1 MSAAPCAA
9 APCAVDTV
17 EVELGDRSYAIR
29 VGSGLID
36 CAGDQLADMLSG
48 RKAVVIADETVAA
61 LHLPG
66 LCRSLAEVAS
76 AVHTLTVPAG
86 ESAKS
91 LAGLDDLLDRVL
103 ALGIDRRTV
112 VVALGGGV
120 TGDLAGF
127 AAAVALRGLDF
138 VQVPTTLLAQVDS
151 SVGGKTGVN
160 TRHGKNLVGA
170 FHQPRRV
177 LIDTAVLDTLP
188 RRELLAGYA
197 EVVKYGA
204 IGDVD
209 FFEWLEVNGR
219 RLLDGDPDARRHAI
233 VTSCRAK
240 AAVVADDER
249 ESAGGARALL
259 NFGHTFGHALEAMAG
274 YDGSL
279 LHGEGVAAGMV
290 LAARLSARLGPCS
303 GQDAER
309 LAAHL
314 AAVGLPTEL
323 DQIDAARHWDADALI
338 GHMTKDKKVRD
349 GRIVFVL
356 LERLGHAA
364 VRDDIDRAA
373 VRALL
378 DRPRAA

>member
-1 MSAAPCAA
+1 MSAIE
-9 APCAVDTV
+9 TV
-17 EVELGDRSYAIR
+17 EVDLAERRYVIR
-29 VGSGLID
+29 VGAGLLAR
-36 CAGDQLADMLSG
+36 AGTELADLIAG
-48 RKAVVIADETVAA
+48 RKAIVVVDELVAA
-61 LHLPG
+61 LHLSA
-66 LCRSLAEVAS
+66 LTDALAGTAA
-76 AVHTLTVPAG
+76 AVHALTVPAG
-86 ESAKS
+86 EAAKS
-91 LAGLDDLLDRVL
+91 TDGLSDLLDRML
-103 ALGIDRRTV
+103 ALGIDRRSV

-127 AAAVALRGLDF
+127 AAAIALRGLDF
-138 VQVPTTLLAQVDS
+138 VQIPTTLLAQVDS

-177 LIDTAVLDTLP
+177 LIDTDVLDTLP

-204 IGDVD
+204 IGDLD
-209 FFEWLEVNGR
+209 FFQWLEANGR
-219 RLLDGDPDARRHAI
+219 RLLDGDADARRHAI

-240 AAVVADDER
+240 AVVVAADER
-249 ESAGGARALL
+249 ETAGGPRALL

-274 YDGSL
+274 YDGTL

-290 LAARLSARLGPCS
+290 LAARLSARVGLCT

-323 DQIDAARHWDADALI
+323 DQVDPGRGWTAEHLI
-338 GHMTKDKKVRD
+338 EHMTKDKKARD

-356 LERLGHAA
+356 LEQLGRAA
-364 VRDDIDRAA
+364 ARDDIDRAT

>member
-1 MSAAPCAA
+1 MSAIE
-9 APCAVDTV
+9 TV
-17 EVELGDRSYAIR
+17 EVDLADRRYLIR
-29 VGSGLID
+29 VGAGLLQR
-36 CAGDQLADMLSG
+36 AGDELSDLLSG
-48 RKAVVIADETVAA
+48 RKAVVVADESVAT
-61 LHLPG
+61 LHLPA
-66 LCRSLAEVAS
+66 LTLALEGIAS
-76 AVHTLTVPAG
+76 AVHALTVPAG
-86 ESAKS
+86 EAAKS
-91 LAGLDDLLDRVL
+91 MAGLADLLDRML

-138 VQVPTTLLAQVDS
+138 VQIPTTLLAQVDS

-177 LIDTAVLDTLP
+177 LIDTNVLDTLP

-209 FFEWLEVNGR
+209 FFEWLEANGQ
-219 RLLDGDPDARRHAI
+219 RLLDGDAAARRHAI
-233 VTSCRAK
+233 VASCRAK
-240 AAVVADDER
+240 ATVVAADER
-249 ESAGGARALL
+249 EIPNGPRALL

-290 LAARLSARLGPCS
+290 LAARLSARVGPCS

-314 AAVGLPTEL
+314 ASVGLPTEL
-323 DQIDAARHWDADALI
+323 DQVDAGRNWTADQLLA
-338 GHMTKDKKVRD
+338 HMTKDKKARD

-356 LERLGHAA
+356 LNHLGRAV
-364 VRDDIDRAA
+364 VRDDIDRSAA
-373 VRALL
+373 RALL

>member
-1 MSAAPCAA
+1 MSAATDVPAIE
-9 APCAVDTV
+9 TV
-17 EVELGDRSYAIR
+17 QVELAERSYAIR
-29 VGSGLID
+29 VGAGLIER
-36 CAGDQLADMLSG
+36 AGTELADLLSG
-48 RKAVVIADETVAA
+48 RKAVVVADQTVAT
-61 LHLPG
+61 LHLPT
-66 LCRSLAEVAS
+66 LVRSLEGTAS
-76 AVHTLTVPAG
+76 AVHALTVPAG

-91 LAGLDDLLDRVL
+91 MAGLADLLDRIL
-103 ALGIDRRTV
+103 AIGIDRRTV

-138 VQVPTTLLAQVDS
+138 VQIPTTLLAQVDS

-177 LIDTAVLDTLP
+177 LIDTAVLNTLP

-204 IGDVD
+204 IGDID
-209 FFEWLEVNGR
+209 FFEWLEANGR
-219 RLLDGDPDARRHAI
+219 RLLDGDDDARRYAI
-233 VTSCRAK
+233 VASCRAK
-240 AAVVADDER
+240 AAVVAADER
-249 ESAGGARALL
+249 ETAGGRRALL

-274 YDGSL
+274 YDGTL
-279 LHGEGVAAGMV
+279 LHGEAVAAGMV
-290 LAARLSARLGPCS
+290 LAARMSARLGPCT

-314 AAVGLPTEL
+314 AAVGLPAEL
-323 DQIDAARHWDADALI
+323 DQADAARHWSADELL
-338 GHMTKDKKVRD
+338 GHMTKDKKALD

-356 LERLGHAA
+356 LDRLGHAV
-364 VRDDIDRAA
+364 VRDDVERAA
-373 VRALL
+373 VRTLL
-378 DRPRAA
+378 DRPKAA

>member
-1 MSAAPCAA
+1 MT
-9 APCAVDTV
+9 AVPNSPPGIDTV
-17 EVELGDRSYAIR
+17 DVELADRRYAIR
-29 VGSGLID
+29 VGDGLMAR
-36 CAGDQLADMLSG
+36 AGEELADLLGG
-48 RKAVVIADETVAA
+48 RKAVIVADETVAG
-61 LHLPG
+61 LHLATLTRALRP
-66 LCRSLAEVAS
+66 VA
-76 AVHTLTVPAG
+76 ARLDALTVPAG
-86 ESAKS
+86 EQAKS
-91 LAGLDDLLDRVL
+91 MAGLDDLLDRML

-127 AAAVALRGLDF
+127 AAAIALRGLDF
-138 VQVPTTLLAQVDS
+138 VQIPTTLLAQVDS

-160 TRHGKNLVGA
+160 TRHGKNLIGA

-209 FFEWLEVNGR
+209 FFEWLEANGR
-219 RLLDGDPDARRHAI
+219 RLLDGDADARRRAI
-233 VTSCRAK
+233 VQSCRAK
-240 AAVVADDER
+240 AAVVAADER
-249 ESAGGARALL
+249 ESGTGPRALL

-290 LAARLSARLGPCS
+290 LAARLSARIGPCS

-314 AAVGLPTEL
+314 ASVGLPTEL
-323 DQIDAARHWDADALI
+323 DQIDAARHWTAEQLI
-338 GHMTKDKKVRD
+338 AHMTRDKKVRD

-356 LERLGHAA
+356 LDRLGRAA
-364 VRDDIDRAA
+364 VRDDVDRAA
-373 VRALL
+373 AHALL

>member
-1 MSAAPCAA
+1 MSAATDVPAIE
-9 APCAVDTV
+9 TV
-17 EVELGDRSYAIR
+17 QVELAERGYAIR
-29 VGSGLID
+29 VGAGLIER
-36 CAGDQLADMLSG
+36 AGTELADLLSG
-48 RKAVVIADETVAA
+48 RKAVVVADQTVAT
-61 LHLPG
+61 LHLPT
-66 LCRSLAEVAS
+66 LVRSLEGTAS
-76 AVHTLTVPAG
+76 AVHALTVPAG

-91 LAGLDDLLDRVL
+91 MAGLTDLLDRIL
-103 ALGIDRRTV
+103 AIGIDRRTV

-138 VQVPTTLLAQVDS
+138 VQIPTTLLAQVDS

-177 LIDTAVLDTLP
+177 LIDTAVLNTLP

-204 IGDVD
+204 IGDID
-209 FFEWLEVNGR
+209 FFEWLEANGR
-219 RLLDGDPDARRHAI
+219 RLLDGDDDARRYAI
-233 VTSCRAK
+233 VASCRAK
-240 AAVVADDER
+240 AAVVAADER
-249 ESAGGARALL
+249 ETAGGRRALL

-274 YDGSL
+274 YDGTL
-279 LHGEGVAAGMV
+279 LHGEAVAAGMV
-290 LAARLSARLGPCS
+290 LAARMSARLGPCT

-314 AAVGLPTEL
+314 AAVGLPAEL
-323 DQIDAARHWDADALI
+323 DQVDAARHWSADELL
-338 GHMTKDKKVRD
+338 GHMTKDKKALD

-356 LERLGHAA
+356 LDRLGHAV
-364 VRDDIDRAA
+364 VRDDVERAA
-373 VRALL
+373 VRTLL
-378 DRPRAA
+378 DRPKAA

>member
-1 MSAAPCAA
+1 MSAAVETVR
-9 APCAVDTV
+9 VD
-17 EVELGDRSYAIR
+17 LADRSYDIR
-29 VGSGLID
+29 VGAHLIAR
-36 CAGDQLADMLSG
+36 AGAELSDLLAG
-48 RKAVVIADETVAA
+48 RKAIVVADETVAT
-61 LHLPG
+61 LYL
-66 LCRSLAEVAS
+66 RSLTASLEGIAS
-76 AVHTLTVPAG
+76 AVHALTVPAG
-86 ESAKS
+86 EAAKS
-91 LAGLDDLLDRVL
+91 MAGLGDLVDRIL
-103 ALGIDRRTV
+103 AIGIDRRTV

-138 VQVPTTLLAQVDS
+138 VQIPTTLLAQVDS

-197 EVVKYGA
+197 EIVKYGA
-204 IGDVD
+204 IGDLG
-209 FFEWLEVNGR
+209 FFEWLEANGR
-219 RLLDGDPDARRHAI
+219 RLLDGDHEARRHAV

-240 AAVVADDER
+240 AAVVAGDER
-249 ESAGGARALL
+249 ETAGGPRALL

-279 LHGEGVAAGMV
+279 LHGEAVAAGMV
-290 LAARLSARLGPCS
+290 LAARLAARRGPCT

-314 AAVGLPTEL
+314 AAVGLPAEL
-323 DQIDAARHWDADALI
+323 DQVDAARHWSADELL
-338 GHMTKDKKVRD
+338 GHMTKDKKARD

-356 LERLGHAA
+356 LDRLGRAT
-364 VRDDIDRAA
+364 VRDDVERAA

-378 DRPRAA
+378 DRPKAA

>member
-1 MSAAPCAA
+1 MSA
-9 APCAVDTV
+9 VETV
-17 EVELGDRSYAIR
+17 EVALADRSYAIR
-29 VGSGLID
+29 VGAGLID
-36 CAGDQLADMLSG
+36 RAGEELADLLAG
-48 RKAVVIADETVAA
+48 RKAVVVADETVAG
-61 LHLPG
+61 LHLPALVRG
-66 LCRSLAEVAS
+66 LTGVARSVDA
-76 AVHTLTVPAG
+76 LTVPAG

-91 LAGLDDLLDRVL
+91 MDGLADLLDRML

-112 VVALGGGV
+112 VIALGGGV

-138 VQVPTTLLAQVDS
+138 VQIPTTLLAQVDS

-204 IGDVD
+204 IGDLE
-209 FFEWLEVNGR
+209 FFQWLEANGR
-219 RLLDGDPDARRHAI
+219 RLLDGDADARRHAI
-233 VTSCRAK
+233 VVSCRAK
-240 AAVVADDER
+240 AAVVAADER
-249 ESAGGARALL
+249 ETAGGPRALL

-290 LAARLSARLGPCS
+290 LAARLSARLGPCT

-314 AAVGLPTEL
+314 SAVGLPTGL
-323 DQIDAARHWDADALI
+323 DQVDAGRHWTAEHLI
-338 GHMTKDKKVRD
+338 GHMVKDKKALD

-356 LERLGHAA
+356 LERLGHAV
-364 VRDDIDRAA
+364 VRGDVDRAA
-373 VRALL
+373 VSALL

>member
-1 MSAAPCAA
+1 MSAIE
-9 APCAVDTV
+9 TV
-17 EVELGDRSYAIR
+17 EVDLADRRYVIR
-29 VGSGLID
+29 VGAGLLQR
-36 CAGDQLADMLSG
+36 AGDELSDLLSG
-48 RKAVVIADETVAA
+48 RKAVIVVDESVAT
-61 LHLPG
+61 LHLPA
-66 LCRSLAEVAS
+66 LTRALAGTAS
-76 AVHTLTVPAG
+76 AVHALTVPAG
-86 ESAKS
+86 EAAKS
-91 LAGLDDLLDRVL
+91 MAGLADLLDRML

-138 VQVPTTLLAQVDS
+138 VQIPTTLLAQVDS

-160 TRHGKNLVGA
+160 TGHGKNLVGA

-177 LIDTAVLDTLP
+177 LIDTDVLDTLP

-209 FFEWLEVNGR
+209 FFEWLEANGR
-219 RLLDGDPDARRHAI
+219 RLLDGDAAARRHAI
-233 VTSCRAK
+233 VASCRAK
-240 AAVVADDER
+240 AAVVAADER
-249 ESAGGARALL
+249 EIPNGPRALL

-290 LAARLSARLGPCS
+290 LAARLSARVGPCS

-314 AAVGLPTEL
+314 ASVGLPTEL
-323 DQIDAARHWDADALI
+323 DQVDAGRNWTADQLLA
-338 GHMTKDKKVRD
+338 HMTKDKKARD

-356 LERLGHAA
+356 LDHLGRAV
-364 VRDDIDRAA
+364 VRDDIDRSAA
-373 VRALL
+373 RALL

>member
-1 MSAAPCAA
+1 MSAVEIVQ
-9 APCAVDTV
+9 VD
-17 EVELGDRSYAIR
+17 LADRRYAIH
-29 VGSGLID
+29 VGAGLLSR
-36 CAGDQLADMLSG
+36 AGDALADLVSG
-48 RKAVVIADETVAA
+48 RKVAVVADETVAT
-61 LHLPG
+61 LHLPA
-66 LCRSLAEVAS
+66 LTQSLQGVAS
-76 AVHTLTVPAG
+76 VVHTLTVPAG

-91 LAGLDDLLDRVL
+91 MDGLADLLDRLL

-127 AAAVALRGLDF
+127 AASIALRGLDF
-138 VQVPTTLLAQVDS
+138 IQLPTTLLAQVDS

-160 TRHGKNLVGA
+160 TRHGKNLIGA

-177 LIDTAVLDTLP
+177 LIDTDVLDTLP

-204 IGDVD
+204 IGDLG
-209 FFEWLEVNGR
+209 FFEWLEANGR
-219 RLLDGDPDARRHAI
+219 RLIDGDADARRHAI
-233 VTSCRAK
+233 VASCRAK
-240 AAVVADDER
+240 ASVVVADER
-249 ESAGGARALL
+249 EMANGPRALL

-274 YDGSL
+274 YDGTL

-290 LAARLSARLGPCS
+290 LAARLSARLGPCT
-303 GQDAER
+303 GQDAGR

-323 DQIDAARHWDADALI
+323 DQIDGRRQWTADQLLD
-338 GHMTKDKKVRD
+338 HMTKDKKARD

-356 LERLGHAA
+356 LDRLGRAV
-364 VRDDIDRAA
+364 VRDDVDRST
-373 VRALL
+373 VRTLL
-378 DRPRAA
+378 DRPQAA

>member
-1 MSAAPCAA
+1 MSAAPDVH
-9 APCAVDTV
+9 AVETV
-17 EVELGDRSYAIR
+17 QVELAERGYAIR
-29 VGSGLID
+29 VGAGLIER
-36 CAGDQLADMLSG
+36 AGTELADLLSG
-48 RKAVVIADETVAA
+48 RKAIVVADETVAT
-61 LHLPG
+61 LHLPT
-66 LCRSLAEVAS
+66 LVRSLQGTAS
-76 AVHTLTVPAG
+76 AVHALTVPAG

-91 LAGLDDLLDRVL
+91 MTGLADLLDRIL
-103 ALGIDRRTV
+103 AIGIDRRTV

-138 VQVPTTLLAQVDS
+138 VQIPTTLLAQVDS

-177 LIDTAVLDTLP
+177 LIDTAVLNTLP

-204 IGDVD
+204 IGDLD
-209 FFEWLEVNGR
+209 FFEWLEANGR
-219 RLLDGDPDARRHAI
+219 RLLDGDDDARRYAI
-233 VTSCRAK
+233 VASCRAK
-240 AAVVADDER
+240 AAVVAADER
-249 ESAGGARALL
+249 ETAGGRRALL

-274 YDGSL
+274 YDGTL
-279 LHGEGVAAGMV
+279 LHGEAVAAGMV
-290 LAARLSARLGPCS
+290 LAARMSARLGPCT

-314 AAVGLPTEL
+314 AAVGLPAEL
-323 DQIDAARHWDADALI
+323 DQVDAGRHWSADELL
-338 GHMTKDKKVRD
+338 GHMTKDKKALD

-356 LERLGHAA
+356 LDRLGHAV
-364 VRDDIDRAA
+364 VRDDVERAA
-373 VRALL
+373 VRTLL
-378 DRPRAA
+378 DRPKAA

>member
-1 MSAAPCAA
+1 MSA
-9 APCAVDTV
+9 VETV
-17 EVELGDRSYAIR
+17 EVDLADRRYTIR
-29 VGSGLID
+29 VGAGLLAR
-36 CAGDQLADMLSG
+36 AGDELADLVAG
-48 RKAVVIADETVAA
+48 RKAIVIADATVAT
-61 LHLPG
+61 LHLPALTAALEG
-66 LCRSLAEVAS
+66 TAS
-76 AVHTLTVPAG
+76 AVHALTVPAG
-86 ESAKS
+86 EAAKS
-91 LAGLDDLLDRVL
+91 MDGLADLIDRML
-103 ALGIDRRTV
+103 AIGIDRGTV

-138 VQVPTTLLAQVDS
+138 VQIPTTLLAQVDS

-177 LIDTAVLDTLP
+177 LIDTDVLDTLP

-204 IGDVD
+204 IGDID
-209 FFEWLEVNGR
+209 FFEWLEANGG
-219 RLLDGDPDARRHAI
+219 RLIDGDADARRRAI
-233 VTSCRAK
+233 VASCRAK
-240 AAVVADDER
+240 AVVVAADER
-249 ESAGGARALL
+249 ETANGPRALL

-290 LAARLSARLGPCS
+290 LAARLSARIGPCN

-323 DQIDAARHWDADALI
+323 DHVDAGRSWSAEQLL
-338 GHMTKDKKVRD
+338 GHMTKDKKARD

-356 LERLGHAA
+356 LDRLGQAA
-364 VRDDIDRAA
+364 VRDDVDRAA
-373 VRALL
+373 VRSLL